1 MITPEALLDTI
12 FQRYYLSRELSDV
25 TSSHWR
31 SVGWQE
37 VKKGSCGWKLEGAGF
52 GSRRQD
58 TLLNRLVRWPSTRMT
73 FDLLCENEC
82 SEELVALGIEVAKR
96 HGRLFDFDCARQV
109 LTLNLLASRLEEM
122 NARNRREFDGVIA
135 IIGDGYGY
143 LGSLLGQWLP
153 KATIVEINLGRTLF
167 FDAYYLTKAF
177 PQKRHEFFNEAK
189 APGEAGGFLYL
200 EAESVANVRALG
212 AWLYINIA
220 SMQEMDLPVV
230 HDYFRLMRA
239 EHTEA
244 TLFYCCNRQEKRLP
258 DETVTRF
265 DEYGWLGDDDIMLDE
280 LCPWVQMYPKSF
292 PPKWLPFDGPTRHRL
307 VKLACGL

>member
-1 MITPEALLDTI
+1 MTTSEAVLDTI
-12 FQRYYLSRELSDV
+12 YQRYYLSRELSDV

-37 VKKGSCGWKLEGAGF
+37 VKKGPRGWKLEGAGF

-73 FDLLCENEC
+73 FDLLRENEC

-122 NARNRREFDGVIA
+122 NARNRREFEGVIA

-177 PQKRHEFFNEAK
+177 PQKRHEFFNEGK
-189 APGEAGGFLYL
+189 EPDEAGGFLYL
-200 EAESVANVRALG
+200 EAESVANARTLG

-239 EHTEA
+239 EHTET
-244 TLFYCCNRQEKRLP
+244 TLFYCGNREEKRLP
-258 DETVTRF
+258 DGTVTRF
-265 DEYGWLGDDDIMLDE
+265 DEYGWLGDDEIMLDE
-280 LCPWVQMYPKSF
+280 PCPWVQMYPKSF

-307 VKLACGL
+307 VKLACGS